1 MLRDREDAY
10 GHQVF
15 DCLKGKKDVW
25 EIVERDDGLFT
36 AGARYYFREYED
48 WYEHERMAVR
58 YAKGRILDV
67 GCGAGRVCLYL
78 QKKGFDVLGV
88 DISPLAI
95 QVCKLRGVKN
105 ALVMPITKLSSK
117 LGKFDTVIMFGNN
130 FALFGN
136 PKRARWLLRRFY
148 KLTTPNGRIIAE
160 SIDPYD
166 TNEPDHL
173 CYHQL
178 NKRSR
183 RMGGEV
189 RERVRYRKYMTP
201 WFDYLLVSKQ
211 EMRSILKGTD
221 WQISKTFRSRKSSAY
236 IAIIEKQ
243 R

>member
-10 GHQVF
+10 GHQLF
-15 DCLKGKKDVW
+15 DYLKGKKDVW

-36 AGARYYFREYED
+36 AGARYYFREYKG
-48 WYEHERMAVR
+48 WYEHERKAIR
-58 YAKGRILDV
+58 YAKGRVLDV

-78 QKKGFDVLGV
+78 QRKGFDVLGV

-136 PKRARWLLRRFY
+136 PKMARWLLRRFY

-160 SIDPYD
+160 SINPYD
-166 TNEPDHL
+166 TNDPDHIY
-173 CYHQL
+173 YHRL

-189 RERVRYRKYMTP
+189 RERVRYRKYVTP

-211 EMRSILKGTD
+211 EMGSILKATG
-221 WQISKTFRSRKSSAY
+221 WQLWKTFNSRKSHAY
-236 IAIIEKQ
+236 IAIIEKH